1 MFCISCG
8 KKIPD
13 GMGFCPYCG
22 AAQRGGG
29 QAAPSPAPAPASGPA
44 PASDPAPAPS
54 PAAASGP
61 ASAPSPA
68 AKPAPASGASPSSA
82 APAASA
88 PAAPASPTA
97 LVPNVDDKR
106 LGQIACAL
114 SAVVVVLELA
124 GLHQVCLVIGAVAAL
139 WLLVNIVKK

>member
-13 GMGFCPYCG
+13 SMGFCPYCG
-22 AAQRGGG
+22 ADQRGGG
-29 QAAPSPAPAPASGPA
+29 QAAPSPAPAPAPA
-44 PASDPAPAPS
+44 PASGPAPAPS
-54 PAAASGP
+54 PAAKP
-61 ASAPSPA
+61 V
-68 AKPAPASGASPSSA
+68 PAPGASPSSA

-97 LVPNVDDKR
+97 LIPNVDDKR

>member
-22 AAQRGGG
+22 AAQHGGG
-29 QAAPSPAPAPASGPA
+29 QAVPSPAPAPASGPA
-44 PASDPAPAPS
+44 PAPSPAPASGPAPAPS
-54 PAAASGP
+54 PAAKS
-61 ASAPSPA
+61 
-68 AKPAPASGASPSSA
+68 KPAPGTSPSSTA
-82 APAASA
+82 SAASA
-88 PAAPASPTA
+88 PASPTT
-97 LVPNVDDKR
+97 LVPNVDNKR

-124 GLHQVCLVIGAVAAL
+124 GLHQVCLVIGAVVAL

>member
-29 QAAPSPAPAPASGPA
+29 QAAPNPAPAPASGPA
-44 PASDPAPAPS
+44 PA
-54 PAAASGP
+54 
-61 ASAPSPA
+61 PSPA
-68 AKPAPASGASPSSA
+68 AKSKPAPGISPSSTA
-82 APAASA
+82 SAASA

-97 LVPNVDDKR
+97 LIPNVDDKR

>member
-1 MFCISCG
+1 MFCTSCG

-22 AAQRGGG
+22 AAQHGGG
-29 QAAPSPAPAPASGPA
+29 QQTINPAPTPSPSPSPASSPNPATKPAPG
-44 PASDPAPAPS
+44 PAPS
-54 PAAASGP
+54 PAS
-61 ASAPSPA
+61 SPT
-68 AKPAPASGASPSSA
+68 PAPASVT
-82 APAASA
+82 
-88 PAAPASPTA
+88 PASPTA

-106 LGQIACAL
+106 LGQIACVL
-114 SAVVVVLELA
+114 SAVVVVLEFA

>member
-29 QAAPSPAPAPASGPA
+29 QANSAPASGPSPAPASGPA
-44 PASDPAPAPS
+44 PSPAPS
-54 PAAASGP
+54 PASGP
-61 ASAPSPA
+61 AH
-68 AKPAPASGASPSSA
+68 
-82 APAASA
+82 ASA
-88 PAAPASPTA
+88 TPATTA

-106 LGQIACAL
+106 LGQIACVL

-124 GLHQVCLVIGAVAAL
+124 GLHQACQIIGVVAAL

>member
-13 GMGFCPYCG
+13 SMGFCPYCG

-44 PASDPAPAPS
+44 PA
-54 PAAASGP
+54 
-61 ASAPSPA
+61 PSPA
-68 AKPAPASGASPSSA
+68 AKPAPGASPSTTAS
-82 APAASA
+82 AASA

-97 LVPNVDDKR
+97 LIPNVDDKR

-114 SAVVVVLELA
+114 SAVVVVLEFA